1 MDWLET
7 ADDFGQ
13 ALRTTRESVG
23 RSLREMADATKL
35 GVPTLEALERNQIE
49 RLPRGIF
56 RRAVVRAY
64 AREVGLD
71 PENALRVFLARHP
84 DDLPPPGVTR
94 GAVADVPARP
104 RGWTSVLVTGMII
117 GLVVALVVTAYLFW
131 PRPVVSGDA
140 SRPAAHRIAATPTG
154 AR

>member
-35 GVPTLEALERNQIE
+35 GVPTLEALERNQID

-84 DDLPPPGVTR
+84 DDLPPPGVPR
-94 GAVADVPARP
+94 GPVSDVPVRA
-104 RGWTSVLVTGMII
+104 RGWTSVIVTGLVI
-117 GLVVALVVTAYLFW
+117 GLVVALVVAAYLFW
-131 PRPVVSGDA
+131 PRPTAASDAAGPDA
-140 SRPAAHRIAATPTG
+140 SGLLT
-154 AR
+154 ARTDAR

>member
-7 ADDFGQ
+7 TDDFGR

-35 GVPTLEALERNQIE
+35 GVPTLEALERNQIDK
-49 RLPRGIF
+49 LPRGIF

-71 PENALRVFLARHP
+71 PENALRVFLSRHP
-84 DDLPPPGVTR
+84 DDLPPPGVTQ
-94 GAVADVPARP
+94 GPIADVAVPAP
-104 RGWTSVLVTGMII
+104 GWTSAIVTGVVI
-117 GLVVALVVTAYLFW
+117 GLVVALVVAAYLFW
-131 PRPVVSGDA
+131 PRPLAAGDTSRSGA
-140 SRPAAHRIAATPTG
+140 LTSIAARTG
-154 AR
+154 AG

>member
-35 GVPTLEALERNQIE
+35 GVPTLEALERNQID

-84 DDLPPPGVTR
+84 DDLPPPGVTQ
-94 GAVADVPARP
+94 GPVADVPVRS
-104 RGWTSVLVTGMII
+104 RGWTSPVVTGLVI
-117 GLVVALVVTAYLFW
+117 GLVVALAMAAYLFW
-131 PRPVVSGDA
+131 PRPLAASDA
-140 SRPAAHRIAATPTG
+140 ARPSDSRSATFRPAL
-154 AR
+154 